1 MTFPLLLCS
10 SFTLRGPSRT
20 FTVRTPPRLRALL
33 VLGLLMALCSI
44 PTAVLATTIEF
55 EATDLA
61 DVNAGEDLW
70 HYSYRVSDFVFD
82 SDSGFTIFFD
92 YQLYGPLLAAEFV
105 NADWDVL
112 MIQPDL
118 ALADDGFYDA
128 LAQSDD
134 ASLADSFA
142 MTFVWLGPGSP
153 GAQPFEV
160 YGPGFETLETG
171 TTAPIPEPTT
181 ALLILVGLLLFPLTR
196 RI

>member
-1 MTFPLLLCS
+1 MTFPLFLCS
-10 SFTLRGPSRT
+10 SFTPQGPSRT
-20 FTVRTPPRLRALL
+20 FTLRTPTRLRALL
-33 VLGLLMALCSI
+33 VLGLLMGLCPI

-55 EATDLA
+55 EASDLA
-61 DVNAGEDLW
+61 DVTAGEDLW
-70 HYSYRVSDFVFD
+70 RYSYRVSDFDFD
-82 SDSGFTIFFD
+82 SDFGFTIFFD
-92 YQLYGPLLAAEFV
+92 YQLYGPLRAAGLV
-105 NADWDVL
+105 PADWDVL
-112 MIQPDL
+112 LIQADL
-118 ALADDGFYDA
+118 ALPDDGFYDA
-128 LAQSDD
+128 LALSDN